1 MNPQFHTFSQ
11 VALEQAENQK
21 YYGRSETYNGHAR
34 VTGPCGDTM
43 EYWIFI
49 QELKIQSI
57 SFITDG
63 CASSRACGSMTAT
76 LADQLD
82 LSKAS
87 ALTQQDILDTLG
99 EFPDS
104 STHCALLA
112 TDTLRAAILDYKN
125 RIKLMRIKNKIV
137 VMSGKGGVGKSTIAA
152 NMAQSLQLKG
162 FQVGLLDVDI
172 HGPSIPTLL
181 GLTNVTLEQGE
192 SGLKPIL
199 TKGLKVMSAGFLL
212 QNADDAVV
220 WRGPRKHSVI
230 KQFFTNVEWE
240 DLDYLIIDSPPGT
253 GDELMSVFQMA
264 GEITGTI
271 VVTTPQKIAASDVR
285 KSVTYCQQSN
295 IPILGIVENMN
306 GFACPH
312 CGEVTDIFPIGA
324 GKQIANDMNIP
335 YLGSIPMDRRIAQSA
350 DDGVPLSSIVKEDPI
365 SKIIYQIIQNL
376 NKES

>member
-49 QELKIQSI
+49 QEQKIQSI